1 MSDSKRDSKR
11 DSQSDSTDRLIATAQ
26 AVVARAQDL
35 GAHTAEVL
43 LSTHREL
50 TAKIRLGKP
59 ELVLQASSRALGL
72 RVIRDQCSAVC
83 HTADL
88 APAALDEFAA
98 QAVDAARL
106 SEPDPD
112 STPPDSGDLA
122 TAGDRPDLDIHDP
135 AMAKVDAD
143 QALAMA
149 IAGEQAARDHDP
161 RITNSE
167 GATCSIATG
176 QRILVTSGGFTGSYG
191 GTFASLVVEPVA
203 DDADGKKRNGHWW
216 DGRRHLSRLASPQD
230 IGAEAAR
237 RTVEQL
243 GARKIDTCQVPV
255 IFSPE
260 AGSQVLSTLFG
271 VVSGDAAYRRSTYL
285 LDREKTPI
293 ASDLVTVV
301 DDPLLPGGPGS
312 RPFDGEGLASRKNV
326 VVDRGAFTGFLC
338 DTYAGRRLGRPST
351 ASAGRGI
358 SGPPG
363 VTSSNFYLVPGD
375 ITPGDLLAD
384 TDRALY
390 VTRLMGF
397 GFNPVTG
404 DFSKGA
410 EGFWIEKGKRAFPV
424 SEVTI
429 SATLD
434 ELLLA
439 VDRVANDL
447 DHRSSTAS
455 PTFRVKTMTVAGS

>member
-1 MSDSKRDSKR
+1 M
-11 DSQSDSTDRLIATAQ
+11 SDSTDRMIATAES
-26 AVVARAQDL
+26 VVANAQKE
-35 GAHTAEVL
+35 GADTAEVL
-43 LSTHREL
+43 LVTSREL

-59 ELVLQASSRALGL
+59 ELVQQASSRALGL

-88 APAALDEFAA
+88 SPAALKDFAA
-98 QAVDAARL
+98 QAVAAARL

-112 STPPDSGDLA
+112 AGGPDSADLA
-122 TAGDRPDLDIHDP
+122 APGDRPDLDLRDP
-135 AMAKVDAD
+135 TIAHVDAD

-149 IAGEQAARDHDP
+149 IAGEQAAQEHDP

-167 GATCSIATG
+167 GATCSISEG
-176 QRILVTSGGFTGSYG
+176 QRILVTSGGFTGGYR
-191 GTFASLVVEPVA
+191 GTYASLVVEPVA

-216 DGRRHLSRLASPQD
+216 DGRRHLDRLASPQA

-243 GARKIDTCQVPV
+243 GARKLDTCQAPV
-255 IFSPE
+255 VFSPE
-260 AGSQVLSTLFG
+260 AGAQVVSTLFG
-271 VVSGDAAYRRSTYL
+271 VISGDAAYRRSTYL
-285 LDREKTPI
+285 LEREKTAI
-293 ASDLVTVV
+293 ASELVTVV

-312 RPFDGEGLASRKNV
+312 RPFDGEGLASRKNIA
-326 VVDRGAFTGFLC
+326 VDRGTFTGFLC
-338 DTYAGRRLGRPST
+338 DTYAGRRLDRPST

-363 VTSSNFYLVPGD
+363 VSSSNFYLMPGEL
-375 ITPGDLLAD
+375 TPEALLAD
-384 TDRALY
+384 TDQAFY

-429 SATLD
+429 SANLD
-434 ELLLA
+434 DLLQSIDA
-439 VDRVANDL
+439 VANDL
-447 DHRSSTAS
+447 THRSSTSS
-455 PTFRVKTMTVAGS
+455 PTFRVSKMTVAGS

>member
-1 MSDSKRDSKR
+1 M
-11 DSQSDSTDRLIATAQ
+11 SDSTDQMMETAE
-26 AVVARAQDL
+26 AVVARAVDL
-35 GAHTAEVL
+35 GAHTAEALVV
-43 LSTHREL
+43 TRREL
-50 TAKIRLGKP
+50 TAKIRLSKP
-59 ELVLQASSRALGL
+59 ELVQQASSRALGL
-72 RVIRDQCSAVC
+72 RVIRDQCTAVC

-88 APAALDEFAA
+88 APAALEDFAA
-98 QAVDAARL
+98 QAVAAARL

-112 STPPDSGDLA
+112 AGPPDPGSLA
-122 TAGDRPDLDIHDP
+122 GPGERPDLDIYDP
-135 AMAKVDAD
+135 AMSEVDAD
-143 QALAMA
+143 RALALA
-149 IAGEQAARDHDP
+149 VAGEHAARDHDP

-167 GATCSIATG
+167 GATCSVGAG
-176 QRILVTSGGFTGSYG
+176 QRILVTSGGFAGSYR
-191 GTFASLVVEPVA
+191 GTYASVVVEPVA
-203 DDADGKKRNGHWW
+203 DDADGKKRNGQWW
-216 DGRRHLSRLASPQD
+216 DGRRHLAHLASPED

-243 GARKIDTCQVPV
+243 GARKVDTCEVPV

-260 AGSQVLSTLFG
+260 AGSQVISTLFG
-271 VVSGDAAYRRSTYL
+271 VISGGAAYRRSTYL
-285 LDREKTPI
+285 VERENTAI
-293 ASDLVTVV
+293 ASPLVTVV

-326 VVDRGAFTGFLC
+326 VVDRGTFTGFLC

-351 ASAGRGI
+351 RSAGRGI

-363 VTSSNFYLVPGD
+363 VTSSNFYLLGGD
-375 ITPGDLLAD
+375 VTPQALVAD

-410 EGFWIEKGKRAFPV
+410 EGFWIEKGNRAYPV

-429 SATLD
+429 SANLD
-434 ELLLA
+434 DLLQS
-439 VDRVANDL
+439 VDAVANDL

-455 PTFRVKTMTVAGS
+455 PTFRVSNMTVAGT

>member
-1 MSDSKRDSKR
+1 MSDT
-11 DSQSDSTDRLIATAQ
+11 TDRMIATAKS
-26 AVVARAQDL
+26 VVARARDL
-35 GAHTAEVL
+35 GADTAEVL
-43 LSTHREL
+43 LVTHREL
-50 TAKIRLGKP
+50 TAKIRLGEP

-72 RVIRDQCSAVC
+72 RVIRQQCTAVC

-88 APAALDEFAA
+88 DPTALDEFAA
-98 QAVDAARL
+98 QAVGAARL

-112 STPPDSGDLA
+112 SAPPESGVLA
-122 TAGDRPDLDIHDP
+122 APGDRPDLDLYDP
-135 AMAKVDAD
+135 ALAEVDAD

-149 IAGEQAARDHDP
+149 VAGEQAARDHDP

-176 QRILVTSGGFTGSYG
+176 QRILVTSGGFTGTYG

-203 DDADGKKRNGHWW
+203 DDTDGKKRNGQWW

-243 GARKIDTCQVPV
+243 GARKIDTCRVPV

-260 AGSQVLSTLFG
+260 AGAQVLSTLFG
-271 VVSGDAAYRRSTYL
+271 VISGGAAYRHSTYL
-285 LDREKTPI
+285 LERENTPV
-293 ASDLVTVV
+293 ASKLVTVV
-301 DDPLLPGGPGS
+301 DDPLLSGGPGS
-312 RPFDGEGLASRKNV
+312 RPFDGEGMASRKNV
-326 VVDRGAFTGFLC
+326 VVDSGTFTGFLC

-358 SGPPG
+358 SGPPA
-363 VTSSNFYLVPGD
+363 VSSSNFYLVPGD
-375 ITPGDLLAD
+375 ATPAEILAD
-384 TDRALY
+384 SDQAFY

-397 GFNPVTG
+397 GFNPITG

-434 ELLLA
+434 DLLLS
-439 VDRVANDL
+439 VDAVANDL

>member
-1 MSDSKRDSKR
+1 M
-11 DSQSDSTDRLIATAQ
+11 SDSTDSMIATAES
-26 AVVARAQDL
+26 VVARARDL
-35 GAHTAEVL
+35 GADTAEVL
-43 LSTHREL
+43 LVTHREL
-50 TAKIRLGKP
+50 TAKIRLGRP
-59 ELVLQASSRALGL
+59 ELVAQASSRSLGL
-72 RVIRDQCSAVC
+72 RVIREQCSAVC

-88 APAALDEFAA
+88 SGAALDEFAA
-98 QAVDAARL
+98 QAVAAARL

-112 STPPDSGDLA
+112 SAPPDPGDLA
-122 TAGDRPDLDIHDP
+122 GPGDRPDLDIHDP
-135 AMAKVDAD
+135 AMAEVDAD
-143 QALAMA
+143 RALAMA
-149 IAGEQAARDHDP
+149 VAGEQAARDYDP

-167 GATCSIATG
+167 GATCSIAAG
-176 QRILVTSGGFTGSYG
+176 HRILVTSGGFSGNYG

-216 DGRRHLSRLASPQD
+216 DGRRHLSGLASPKD
-230 IGAEAAR
+230 IGLEAAR

-243 GARKIDTCQVPV
+243 GARKIASRQAPV

-260 AGSQVLSTLFG
+260 AGAQVVSTLFG
-271 VVSGDAAYRRSTYL
+271 VISGGAAYRHSTYL
-285 LDREKTPI
+285 LERENTAI
-293 ASDLVTVV
+293 ASGLVTVV
-301 DDPLLPGGPGS
+301 DDPLLSGGPGS

-326 VVDRGAFTGFLC
+326 VVDHGTFTGFLC

-358 SGPPG
+358 SSPPG
-363 VTSSNFYLVPGD
+363 VSSSNFYLAPGD
-375 ITPGDLLAD
+375 VTPEALLAD
-384 TDRALY
+384 TDQAFY

-434 ELLLA
+434 ELLLS
-439 VDRVANDL
+439 VDAVANDL

-455 PTFRVKTMTVAGS
+455 PTFRVKSMTIAGSKMD